1 MTSVVGGVRTS
12 VVDLGSFARETT
24 AMRPA
29 RGVLEGHCQHSVNRV
44 EQPTWDPQMKRELT

>member
-29 RGVLEGHCQHSVNRV
+29 RGVLEGHGQHSVNRV